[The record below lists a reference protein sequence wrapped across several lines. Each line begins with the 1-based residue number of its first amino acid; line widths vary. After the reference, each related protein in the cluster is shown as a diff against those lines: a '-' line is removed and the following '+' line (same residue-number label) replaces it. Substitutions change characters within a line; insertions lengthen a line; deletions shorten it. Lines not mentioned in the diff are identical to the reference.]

1 MEERKDIGVISI
13 DNEGLIRID
22 LLIDSKYFEDIDTVA
37 LQNVADHLQIIINHV
52 AKNMEENKNE
62 KEV

>member
-13 DNEGLIRID
+13 DKEGLVRID
-22 LLIDSKYFEDIDTVA
+22 LLIDSKFFDDVDMVA

-52 AKNMEENKNE
+52 AKNIEGDKDDE
-62 KEV
+62 